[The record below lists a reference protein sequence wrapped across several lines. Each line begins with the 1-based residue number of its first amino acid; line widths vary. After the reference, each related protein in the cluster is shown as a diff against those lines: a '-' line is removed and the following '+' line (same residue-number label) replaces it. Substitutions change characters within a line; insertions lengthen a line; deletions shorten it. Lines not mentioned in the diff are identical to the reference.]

1 MTYKKTRNSH
11 CNVFNHN
18 NTLLSLGHRILHLA
32 LAPAKIQR
40 FFTFGHIW
48 FGRIW
53 TLVMRPDLLKCS
65 KHSSAYFSADTV
77 TVFKTELTD
86 SAVQR
91 HLKLKCRLYR
101 QPDRLLN
108 VMITDYRVY
117 TAVLCLCQDIYVVP
131 IKSDTSQSL
140 AGFQNAFL
148 AKSGPDRIFKESN
161 QCNANY
167 HT

>member
-1 MTYKKTRNSH
+1 MPQSSLATPRLWHTKKTRNSH

-101 QPDRLLN
+101 QVTECN
-108 VMITDYRVY
+108 DYWLQSVHCSPMSVSGY
-117 TAVLCLCQDIYVVP
+117 LCSSNKIRHQPVP
-131 IKSDTSQSL
+131 GGISKCISGQIRP
-140 AGFQNAFL
+140 
-148 AKSGPDRIFKESN
+148 GPDF
-161 QCNANY
+161 
-167 HT
+167 